1 MKSHNRE
8 HEAVQR
14 TEGSLLRQA
23 EKAGAMERDRRGR
36 ILIVEDEEQVRK
48 PMRLNLTKAGYDV
61 VEVGNVADA
70 IEVLKTEGNGGKI
83 DTLLCDI
90 RMPGVTGIEAIR
102 YVRTHYPSIP
112 IVVLTGY
119 PDVELAASLMN
130 QGVLDYLVKPITRE
144 ELLTVIE
151 RSVEQCRAAR

>member
-1 MKSHNRE
+1 MESHNPE

-14 TEGSLLRQA
+14 TQRPVSREEGRA
-23 EKAGAMERDRRGR
+23 IPIGRERRRR

-61 VEVGNVADA
+61 VEVGNGADA
-70 IEVLKTEGNGGKI
+70 IEFLKTEGNAGMV

-90 RMPGVTGIEAIR
+90 RMPEVTGIDAILH
-102 YVRTHYPSIP
+102 VRTHYPSIP

-119 PDVELAASLMN
+119 PDVELAASLME
-130 QGVLDYLVKPITRE
+130 QGVLDYLIKPITRE

-151 RSVEQCRAAR
+151 RSVDHGKATR